1 MLKREIMVL
10 QIILIAAMVMYFGS
24 TLTVAQACENPWGNV
39 SGNHKARAGLPKVED
54 VGLCL
59 PSNFAGVVRE
69 DGVSFRD
76 PNDAAGS
83 RGRLGVAISP
93 GSNFQYSDD
102 EADYHRLEGWLCN
115 LANISAGTRCAI
127 TRLKG
132 NLFVLLKGLELGTH
146 SEVYIHTGNG
156 YMLALTAEAPSE
168 AALSLLRAVMQD
180 ANIP

>member
-10 QIILIAAMVMYFGS
+10 QIILIAAVVMFFGS

-39 SGNHKARAGLPKVED
+39 SGNLKTRAGLPKAED

-59 PSNFAGVVRE
+59 PSGFAGVVRE

-76 PNDAAGS
+76 PNDSAGS

-93 GSNFQYSDD
+93 GSNYQYSDD
-102 EADYHRLEGWLCN
+102 ETDYHRFEGWLCQ

-127 TRLKG
+127 TRLKN
-132 NLFVLLKGLELGTH
+132 NLFVLLKDLGIGAY
-146 SEVYIHTGNG
+146 SEIYINTGNG
-156 YMLALTAEAPSE
+156 YMLALSAEAPNE
-168 AALSLLRAVMQD
+168 AALSLLRAVIQD